1 MLVISLRIGE
11 KAPSLRDATVN
22 PVPGKSEERSA
33 NGPPSVTANRHE
45 SGPDDHR
52 SGKSGVGRALHLP
65 NLIGISDTCAS
76 P

>member
-1 MLVISLRIGE
+1 LQPISLRIGQ
-11 KAPSLRDATVN
+11 KAPSLRDGAVN
-22 PVPGKSEERSA
+22 PALAKSQERSA
-33 NGPPSVTANRHE
+33 NGLPGVTANRHE